1 MNTFAIRTE
10 NLTKTFDEVTAVNA
24 ISMEIKAGTITA
36 LLGGNGA
43 GKTTTIAMLLGLL
56 LPSSGKIEILGED
69 MVRSRHRVL
78 GRMNFGSP
86 YVDLPKR
93 LTVRENLRVF
103 ASLYGLRQARQRIDE
118 LSSTLA
124 LEEFIDRPT
133 GQLSSGQR
141 TRVALAK
148 ALINAP
154 ALLLLDEPTASLD
167 PDTGDWIRSYLE
179 EYARETGATILLA
192 SHNMDEVNRL
202 CSDVLMMKQGQVVDR
217 GTPTG
222 LSKNMVAK
230 RWNRSFSILPGVT
243 MTCPNRARRNERF
256 SARTTISRSALLVAP
271 HRCHGTALSLSSP
284 ELLDTDRRIGLLANY
299 ADDSMGLYDPV
310 SAHRGIACH

>member
-56 LPSSGKIEILGED
+56 LPSSGTIEILGED

-222 LSKNMVAK
+222 LVEKYGRETLEQV
-230 RWNRSFSILPGVT
+230 FLDI
-243 MTCPNRARRNERF
+243 ARRDDDLSQQ
-256 SARTTISRSALLVAP
+256 SAAQ
-271 HRCHGTALSLSSP
+271 
-284 ELLDTDRRIGLLANY
+284 
-299 ADDSMGLYDPV
+299 
-310 SAHRGIACH
+310 